1 MWLLSKNQL
10 VRALPLLLVGVQ
22 SQKENPRWKAKS
34 GEIKDTTKFSEVN
47 NAGKMSIERRKG
59 IERFAADDI
68 DHFCDSIET
77 CKNINPPN
85 SPNRNKCDGR
95 VFRENAGEISY
106 SNYNDHAACRWEVHA
121 PEGARIKVKIH
132 SGAGFGIEHQD
143 FCGNDKLSL
152 GYVSD
157 DGSKKLF
164 GRICSSRKNPETP
177 FNGLN
182 AIYSPNYQKIR
193 SSKFREGIVL
203 DTNRLIIHFQ
213 SDQTD
218 TGVGFSMEYEMVDLP
233 KEKPI
238 IQVGDDLEADLH
250 GVIEALAPQ
259 IADNHEQKL
268 RERLTKLF
276 KRFDSR
282 MEKCNK
288 TQKMHEVILQ
298 VSHND
303 IEKTKELWMSFF
315 RNAFNQCDIP
325 IINNNEDRFDGTSW
339 PHRIESWF
347 ERLKRKLAKAKAK
360 EERLQ
365 KKGQV

>member
-1 MWLLSKNQL
+1 MWLLSKNL
-10 VRALPLLLVGVQ
+10 FVRALPLFLAGVEGRKKNQ
-22 SQKENPRWKAKS
+22 
-34 GEIKDTTKFSEVN
+34 IT
-47 NAGKMSIERRKG
+47 KG
-59 IERFAADDI
+59 IERYNADDI
-68 DHFCDSIET
+68 DFFCDSIES
-77 CKNINPPN
+77 CKELNQPG
-85 SPNRNKCDGR
+85 SANRNKCDGR
-95 VFRENAGEISY
+95 VITEVSGTISY
-106 SNYNDHAACRWEVHA
+106 KNYDDQAACRWEVHA

-132 SGAGFGIEHQD
+132 SGSSFGIEHQD

-152 GYVSD
+152 GYDSD
-157 DGSKKLF
+157 AGSKKLF
-164 GRICSSRKNPETP
+164 GRICSSRKNSQTP
-177 FNGLN
+177 FNGLD
-182 AIYSPNYQKIR
+182 AMYSPNGQKIQ
-193 SSKFREGIVL
+193 SKKFREGTIL

-213 SDQTD
+213 SDRSD
-218 TGVGFSMEYEMVDLP
+218 TGAGFSMEYEMVDLP

-238 IQVGDDLEADLH
+238 IEVGDDLEADLH
-250 GVIEALAPQ
+250 GVIQALAPQ

-288 TQKMHEVILQ
+288 TQKMHDVILQ
-298 VSHND
+298 VSHED
-303 IEKTKELWMSFF
+303 IDKTKDLWMNFF

-339 PHRIESWF
+339 PHRIASWF